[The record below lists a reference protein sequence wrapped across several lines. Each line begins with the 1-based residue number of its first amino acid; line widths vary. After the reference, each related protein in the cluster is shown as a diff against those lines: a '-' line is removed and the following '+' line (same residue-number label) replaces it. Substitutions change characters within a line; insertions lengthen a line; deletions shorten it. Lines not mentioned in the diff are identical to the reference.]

1 MDDEKQK
8 KTGSRAFCILIAVML
23 LFALLGAWAVVDG
36 AREYRNRTVLEV
48 FARGGAQE
56 RVQ

>member
-1 MDDEKQK
+1 MERRDE
-8 KTGSRAFCILIAVML
+8 GARALRVFVAVML
-23 LFALLGAWAVVDG
+23 FFVLLGAWAIVDG

-56 RVQ
+56 RAQ